1 MTSAMTPID
10 PTPNQTPDSPDPAAG
25 QMKPAAIVL
34 CGGMSRRMGRAK
46 ALLPFGPEVLLQRI
60 VRLVGES
67 AGPVVVVAADGQE
80 LPPLP
85 GSVAVVRDPAP
96 GRGPLQGIS
105 AGMDALPPDADL
117 IFVTGTDSPFLEPAW
132 IVLLADLIGEADLAI
147 PEVDGFLQ
155 PLAALYRK
163 SGVRP
168 AIEDQLSSNRRSPS
182 SLVGLVRSRI
192 VRPEELA
199 AADPS
204 LATLWNLNTPE
215 DYRAALA
222 EAGF

>member
-1 MTSAMTPID
+1 MTSAMTPND
-10 PTPNQTPDSPDPAAG
+10 PTPTDPSPALSR
-25 QMKPAAIVL
+25 PAAIIL
-34 CGGMSRRMGRAK
+34 CGGLSRRMGRPK
-46 ALLPFGPEVLLQRI
+46 AWLPFGPEVLLQRI
-60 VRLVGES
+60 VRLIGE
-67 AGPVVVVAADGQE
+67 ATDQVVVVAAEGQD

-85 GSVAVVRDPAP
+85 GSVLVARDPAP
-96 GRGPLQGIS
+96 DRGPLQGIA
-105 AGMDALPPDADL
+105 AGMDALPSDADL
-117 IFVTGTDSPFLEPAW
+117 VFVSGTDTPFVEPAW
-132 IVLLADLIGEADLAI
+132 IGLLAELIGDADLAI

-155 PLAALYRK
+155 PLAALYRR

-168 AIEDQLSSNRRSPS
+168 SIEGQLSSNRRSPS
-182 SLVGLVRSRI
+182 SLVGVVRSRV

>member
-1 MTSAMTPID
+1 MTSAMTPND
-10 PTPNQTPDSPDPAAG
+10 PTVAPTPPDQAPASPS
-25 QMKPAAIVL
+25 KPAAIIL
-34 CGGMSRRMGRAK
+34 CGGMSRRMGRPK

-60 VRLVGES
+60 VRLVGEA

-85 GSVAVVRDPAP
+85 GSARVVRDPAP
-96 GRGPLQGIS
+96 GRGPLQGIA
-105 AGMDALPPDADL
+105 AGMDALPSDADL
-117 IFVTGTDSPFLEPAW
+117 VFVSGTDTPFMEPAW
-132 IVLLADLIGEADLAI
+132 ILLLADLIGDADLAM

-155 PLAALYRK
+155 PLAALYRR

-199 AADPS
+199 SADPS